1 MEQTFEVPSTRD
13 DHMHVQSWFGLRPVV
28 RFGSLEGSHESN
40 PTRRMARNRPSITAR
55 PQQVAR
61 NEAVQAM
68 AARAVGGPQWKDD
81 RLAEDCES
89 CGIEF
94 NILVSPPATEI
105 AKLRVPRKALLSGSA
120 MRASSAPSN
129 SRSRLAWPAIPH
141 GSRGVRC
148 IAY

>member
-1 MEQTFEVPSTRD
+1 MVRAPACRALRVARRFARI
-13 DHMHVQSWFGLRPVV
+13 QSDAQNGTKSAIYH
-28 RFGSLEGSHESN
+28 GS
-40 PTRRMARNRPSITAR
+40 A
-55 PQQVAR
+55 QQAAR

-120 MRASSAPSN
+120 SSAPSN
-129 SRSRLAWPAIPH
+129 SSRLAWPAIPQRL
-141 GSRGVRC
+141 RGVRY